1 MIPRPVC
8 HKGEKGSEG
17 MSEKKRRE
25 LLKNKTVRE
34 GAFFFVCAAAL
45 LVYSFCKH
53 YAGVRVEWKLS
64 PYLFPI
70 LTGALLLFLSVRL
83 IAQGM
88 KEGGKNADK
97 ERVCFNR
104 KNFLATVGMAAVYC
118 LTVKY
123 ITFIGATP
131 LLLLGMLLVLGE
143 RRKSVLIL
151 VPILT
156 TGAIYGIFGVLLRVN
171 LP

>member
-1 MIPRPVC
+1 MN
-8 HKGEKGSEG
+8 GN
-17 MSEKKRRE
+17 KRRE

-34 GAFFFVCAAAL
+34 GAFFFACAAAL

-53 YAGVRVEWKLS
+53 YAGIRVEWKLS

-70 LTGALLLFLSVRL
+70 LTGVLLLILSVCL
-83 IAQGM
+83 VAQGL
-88 KEGGKNADK
+88 KECGQSGDK
-97 ERVCFNR
+97 ERFCFNR

-118 LTVKY
+118 LSVKY
-123 ITFIGATP
+123 ITFLGATP

-156 TGAIYGIFGVLLRVN
+156 TGAIYVIFGVLLRVN